1 MEKIIKAAVERG
13 ASDLHIK
20 AGDVFRA
27 RINGKLVPL
36 TKQRLTPDQTKSIA
50 LKLISSE
57 EDRARIDRIRDFDC
71 SWGMPGVGRFRVNV
85 LRQRSSFMIVMRVIP
100 FAVPTIESLGLPEVL
115 KQIAESERGMVLVS
129 GVSGSGK
136 SSTVAA
142 MVHHINRTLH
152 KHVVTIENPIEFLH
166 RDLSCSITQR
176 EVGVDT
182 DGLVVGLRAAL
193 RQDPDVVV
201 LGDMGDAPTIDTA
214 LKAAETGRLVIG
226 TIATPD
232 VVATVERVL
241 GTLPPAERDVGR
253 MRFAE
258 AVGSIISQQL
268 LPKKDERRQGCG
280 SGDPAGDPRGQG
292 VPQRSRTT
300 EPSQTAHGRWAERS
314 RQPNLRA
321 APRGADRGRSD
332 HRRHPKGGVGHGGKC
347 VRQPEADEARRLL
360 LIARCLPERHRL
372 PKLTRR
378 VLSTP
383 REAGTAEAGEAR
395 AIVSSYLS
403 QLGYTVTLQK
413 FSFTPASLSA
423 FPLFGAGLGG
433 LGVVLLP
440 FLASTGPLLGRP
452 RGLGCRCRRSQH
464 RCRGSRPGLG
474 AARRSPHAKTPT

>member
-50 LKLISSE
+50 LKLMSSE

-115 KQIAESERGMVLVS
+115 KQVAESERGMVLVS

-142 MVHHINRTLH
+142 MVHHINRSLH

-182 DGLVVGLRAAL
+182 DSLAVGLRAAL
-193 RQDPDVVV
+193 RQDPDVVI
-201 LGDMGDAPTIDTA
+201 LGDIGDAATIDTA

-232 VVATVERVL
+232 VVATLERVI
-241 GTLPPAERDVGR
+241 GTLPPTEREVGR
-253 MRFAE
+253 IRFSESVRAI
-258 AVGSIISQQL
+258 VSQQL
-268 LPKKDERRQGCG
+268 LPKKDDDGRVAAVEILIGTPAVRECLKDPERLSQVKRLMADGRKDLGTQTFDQHLEELIE
-280 SGDPAGDPRGQG
+280 SGQI
-292 VPQRSRTT
+292 
-300 EPSQTAHGRWAERS
+300 TAET
-314 RQPNLRA
+314 QRA
-321 APRGADRGRSD
+321 ALATAGNAFASGR
-332 HRRHPKGGVGHGGKC
+332 RTK
-347 VRQPEADEARRLL
+347 
-360 LIARCLPERHRL
+360 
-372 PKLTRR
+372 
-378 VLSTP
+378 
-383 REAGTAEAGEAR
+383 R
-395 AIVSSYLS
+395 AASS
-403 QLGYTVTLQK
+403 
-413 FSFTPASLSA
+413 
-423 FPLFGAGLGG
+423 
-433 LGVVLLP
+433 
-440 FLASTGPLLGRP
+440 
-452 RGLGCRCRRSQH
+452 
-464 RCRGSRPGLG
+464 
-474 AARRSPHAKTPT
+474 